1 MKGLLLKDWYTL
13 IKQMKIMLVLMLVFA
28 CIPGY
33 SMAAFAVVYAAML
46 PVTALAYDERSKW
59 DELAAMLPYSV
70 WEIVGGKY
78 VLGVAAVVAA
88 GAAAAVAQLILSR
101 FGWTQ
106 FDTEAAIAL
115 LFTACLALIMLAI
128 NLPVMFRL
136 GVEKGRVLFT
146 ILICAS
152 AAAGVILSDELSAL
166 IDGIG
171 SPAMAALILLAIAA
185 AAQVISFEIS
195 VRFYG
200 MKRK

>member
-13 IKQMKIMLVLMLVFA
+13 IKQMKIMLVLMLAFA
-28 CIPGY
+28 CVPGY

-59 DELAAMLPYSV
+59 DELAAMLPYSIK
-70 WEIVGGKY
+70 EIVGGKY

-171 SPAMAALILLAIAA
+171 SPAMAALVLLAIAA

>member
-28 CIPGY
+28 CVPGY
-33 SMAAFAVVYAAML
+33 SMAAFTVVYAAML
-46 PVTALAYDERSKW
+46 PVTALANDERSKW

-70 WEIVGGKY
+70 REIVGGKY
-78 VLGVAAVVAA
+78 VLGVTAVAA
-88 GAAAAVAQLILSR
+88 AGAAVAQLILSR

-106 FDTEAAIAL
+106 FDAEAAFAL

-152 AAAGVILSDELSAL
+152 AAAGVILSDKLSAL

-171 SPAMAALILLAIAA
+171 SPVAAALVLLAIAA
-185 AAQVISFEIS
+185 AAQIASFEVS
-195 VRFYG
+195 VRFYE

>member
-13 IKQMKIMLVLMLVFA
+13 IKQMKIMLVLMLAFA
-28 CIPGY
+28 CVPGY

-59 DELAAMLPYSV
+59 DELAAMLPYSIK
-70 WEIVGGKY
+70 EIVGGKY
-78 VLGVAAVVAA
+78 VLGVTAVAAA
-88 GAAAAVAQLILSR
+88 GAVAAVAQLILNR

-106 FDTEAAIAL
+106 FDAEAAFAL

-152 AAAGVILSDELSAL
+152 AAAGVILSDKLSAL

-171 SPAMAALILLAIAA
+171 SPVTAALVLLAIAA
-185 AAQVISFEIS
+185 ASQVVSFEAS
-195 VRFYG
+195 VRFYE